1 MIKIMIGT
9 STNGGTLI
17 RLSDKAILGD
27 DASGITD
34 SIIKLL
40 QTAGVGINSDIQNFL
55 NRISGSDISTYTDF
69 LCLKSY
75 LQKFGIGIILVDT
88 IQEDGEEDDSSLSVV
103 MINSNGAGLAKPA
116 VIYHTNINDVNML
129 QIFEDTCNRYNI
141 FPDALY
147 PDAPLKLK
155 LDSAIQL
162 SKIGGISYQNDK
174 DDIAT
179 LLSRLGF
186 KVYFITH

>member
-1 MIKIMIGT
+1 MIKVMIGT

-17 RLSDKAILGD
+17 RLSDKAILGED
-27 DASGITD
+27 NIQVGP

-40 QTAGVGINSDIQNFL
+40 QTAGVNINSDIQTLL
-55 NRISGSDISTYTDF
+55 NRISESDITTYTDY
-69 LCLKSY
+69 LCLQNY
-75 LQKFGIGIILVDT
+75 LHRYGIGILAIDA

-103 MINSNGAGLAKPA
+103 MVNTNGGSNVKPA
-116 VIYHTNINDVNML
+116 VIYHTNINDVDML
-129 QIFEDTCNRYNI
+129 QIFQDTCSRYNI
-141 FPDALY
+141 YPDSLY

-179 LLSRLGF
+179 ILARLGF